1 MMREGRILRGLE
13 GSFPLAPRCLHLC
26 EDIAVLGA
34 PFLIMEY
41 RSGIVI
47 GAELPAGS
55 AGQEK
60 TGQALS
66 HMLVE
71 VLCSLHAV
79 DPDAAGLGALGR
91 PEGFLARTAQ
101 GWAKRAELA
110 WEGAAPPAVQEIL
123 AWLDRNPVCE
133 AAPVLLHNDYK
144 LDNMILDPETLT
156 PRALIDWDLGTR
168 GPPLWDL
175 AVLLSYWAEPGDPP
189 AMRDLGQMPTTAPG
203 FLQRA
208 EIAERYGG
216 LSKRD
221 ISEIRQYRVVAQF
234 RLAVVFRQIFRRYRD
249 SGEENPRAGAF
260 DELADGLLNF
270 TMDVMAGRAD

>member
-1 MMREGRILRGLE
+1 
-13 GSFPLAPRCLHLC
+13 
-26 EDIAVLGA
+26 
-34 PFLIMEY
+34 
-41 RSGIVI
+41 
-47 GAELPAGS
+47 
-55 AGQEK
+55 
-60 TGQALS
+60 
-66 HMLVE
+66 
-71 VLCSLHAV
+71 
-79 DPDAAGLGALGR
+79 
-91 PEGFLARTAQ
+91 
-101 GWAKRAELA
+101 
-110 WEGAAPPAVQEIL
+110 
-123 AWLDRNPVCE
+123 
-133 AAPVLLHNDYK
+133 
-144 LDNMILDPETLT
+144 
-156 PRALIDWDLGTR
+156 DLGTR

>member
-133 AAPVLLHNDYK
+133 AAP
-144 LDNMILDPETLT
+144 
-156 PRALIDWDLGTR
+156 A
-168 GPPLWDL
+168 
-175 AVLLSYWAEPGDPP
+175 
-189 AMRDLGQMPTTAPG
+189 TTA
-203 FLQRA
+203 
-208 EIAERYGG
+208 GG
-216 LSKRD
+216 GRSSG
-221 ISEIRQYRVVAQF
+221 IVAP
-234 RLAVVFRQIFRRYRD
+234 
-249 SGEENPRAGAF
+249 SCPNPRTASTGCGCWRVA
-260 DELADGLLNF
+260 
-270 TMDVMAGRAD
+270 